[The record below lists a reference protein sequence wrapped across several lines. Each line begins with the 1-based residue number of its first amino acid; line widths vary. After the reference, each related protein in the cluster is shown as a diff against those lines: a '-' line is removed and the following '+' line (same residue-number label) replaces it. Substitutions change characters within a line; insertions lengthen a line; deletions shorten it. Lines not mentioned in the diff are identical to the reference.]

1 MKKIIL
7 VIIIIIFGLY
17 LTLPKIVFYESPNIN
32 LRGITVYYKNDPF
45 TGTLLKKVPFVDKTA
60 QIKLVNGSF
69 KGNPS
74 ILDKNITIINIPFTD
89 TKILINPKA
98 EKSSETVMRLVF

>member
-1 MKKIIL
+1 M
-7 VIIIIIFGLY
+7 
-17 LTLPKIVFYESPNIN
+17 
-32 LRGITVYYKNDPF
+32 
-45 TGTLLKKVPFVDKTA
+45 
-60 QIKLVNGSF
+60 VNGSF

-74 ILDKNITIINIPFTD
+74 MLDKNITIINIPFID